1 MTEMKKLK
9 ILRLV
14 APLVLATA
22 MPAAAQEGGLLTPSG
37 GLMFWTVLTFGIVM
51 VALWKFAWPHILGAV
66 EAREEHIRELIAAAA
81 QDREQAS
88 ALLEEQKKTLEEAR
102 TRTQEIVAES
112 RAAGERARED
122 ILVQA
127 RKEQEDLLRRAEND
141 IRQQVERAL
150 ETIRVEA
157 VDLSMAAAE
166 RLLERNL
173 DTEDNRKLVQNY
185 LNEIGGR
192 SPASAGV

>member
-1 MTEMKKLK
+1 M
-9 ILRLV
+9 LRLV
-14 APLVLATA
+14 GPLVVATA
-22 MPAAAQEGGLLTPSG
+22 TPAAAQEGGLLTPSG
-37 GLMFWTVLTFGIVM
+37 GLMFWTVLTFGVVM

-81 QDREQAS
+81 ADREKAE

-122 ILVQA
+122 IIVQA
-127 RKEQEDLLRRAEND
+127 RKEQEDLLRRAETD

-150 ETIRVEA
+150 ETIRAEA
-157 VDLSMAAAE
+157 VELSIAAAE
-166 RLLERNL
+166 KLLERNL

-185 LNEIGGR
+185 LSEIGDR